1 MYSWAGY
8 QENFVDSIDPFSR
21 KVSQLSALMTRKDPQ
36 TAIHQQRVA
45 QLSVRIA
52 LKMHLPAEQVAG
64 VWLAGIIH
72 DIGKIAVPGHI
83 LTKPGKLT
91 ATETSLMQAH
101 ALSGYKILDMMDF
114 PQRVRQTVLQHHER
128 MDGSGYPSCIKGKT
142 LLLESRILAVA
153 DVFDA
158 MRTHRPY
165 RTALTLG
172 QTLEE
177 IVPHSNV
184 LYDSQ
189 VVDTIVDLS
198 FVGHS
203 SNPLPLLG
211 SGAIKKCL
219 RQYVIW
225 GKIDAAIG
233 WGTDPNLTAS
243 EYLPGIINYS
253 DFLEVTLPW
262 QMY

>member
-1 MYSWAGY
+1 MTQGIDGWRPGYSWAGY

-21 KVSQLSALMTRKDPQ
+21 KVSHLSALMTRIDPQ

-45 QLSVRIA
+45 QLSARIA

-72 DIGKIAVPGHI
+72 DVGKIAVPRHI

-91 ATETSLMQAH
+91 ATETSMMQTH

-114 PQRVRQTVLQHHER
+114 PRRVRQAVLQHHER
-128 MDGSGYPSCIKGKT
+128 MDGSGYPSCIKGRD

-158 MRTHRPY
+158 MRSHRPY

-177 IVPHSNV
+177 IVPHCNV

-189 VVDTIVDLS
+189 VVDTVVDLT

-203 SNPLPLLG
+203 SIPLPLLG
-211 SGAIKKCL
+211 SGAIKRYL
-219 RQYVIW
+219 R
-225 GKIDAAIG
+225 
-233 WGTDPNLTAS
+233 
-243 EYLPGIINYS
+243 
-253 DFLEVTLPW
+253 
-262 QMY
+262 